1 MIPDN
6 HIVFDME
13 SDGLLEAATKIH
25 VLSYHKDGEVHS
37 THDYDEMR
45 EVLTGA
51 STLVGHNIIR
61 FDVVLLEKLL
71 DIKIEARLIDTLA
84 LSWYLRPDRQ
94 RHGLEG
100 YGEDYGIPKPVITD
114 WDSLTPE
121 DYRHRCEE
129 DVKINTRLYKE
140 QVSDLRW
147 LYPDESELDRFVDY
161 LTFKLDCAAE
171 QEKLRWRL
179 DVPKAEALYAE
190 WTALRQEKID
200 QLVEAMPQVPVYR
213 KVTKPV
219 KVHKA
224 DGSLTA
230 YGARWFATL
239 EEAKLPSTTEG
250 PINLVKEWV
259 PANPA
264 SNNQVKDWLYSLG
277 WTPATFKFT
286 RDKDGNEKSVEQVRD
301 GSELCS
307 SVTDLIPDHPAVG
320 ILDGLTVLNHRLGI
334 VKGFLDKER
343 SGYVVAG
350 INGFTNTLR
359 FRHYKPLVNL
369 PGVDKPYGA
378 DIRGCLIAPEGYVL
392 SGADMVSLED
402 TTKRH
407 YMQPLDP
414 DYVEE
419 MSKDGFDP
427 HLDLAKHAGAITQ
440 ADIDMHNSGEKP
452 LGALRKAYKV
462 VNYSSTY
469 GIGAKALSRST
480 GFSVSQCT
488 SMLDAF
494 WKRNWAVEAVA
505 KGLKVRERY
514 SQMWVQ
520 NPVSG
525 FWYSLRSDKDRFSTL
540 NQGTGVYCFD
550 SWVKLCR
557 DKGIKTIGQFHDEI
571 IALVPVGDEGKTEQL
586 MKEAADELNDQLKLN
601 VDLGV
606 DVQFGNN
613 YAEIH

>member
-6 HIVFDME
+6 HIVFDVE
-13 SDGLLEAATKIH
+13 SDGLLDVATKIH
-25 VLSYHKDGEVHS
+25 VLSYYKDGEVHS
-37 THDYDEMR
+37 THNYDEMR

-51 STLVGHNIIR
+51 SVLVGHNVIR
-61 FDVVLLEKLL
+61 FDAVLLEKLL
-71 DIKIEARLIDTLA
+71 GVKLEARMVDTLA
-84 LSWYLRPDRQ
+84 LSWYLRPERP

-129 DVKINTRLYKE
+129 DVKINVRLYKE
-140 QVSDLRW
+140 QLADLKW
-147 LYPDESELDRFVDY
+147 LYPETAELTRFVDY
-161 LTFKLDCAAE
+161 LSFKLDCSAE
-171 QEKLRWRL
+171 QEALQWRL
-179 DVPKAEALYAE
+179 DVTKAETLFAD
-190 WTALRQEKID
+190 WTELRRQKME
-200 QLVEAMPQVPVYR
+200 QLTEAMPVVPVYR
-213 KVTKPV
+213 KVSKPV
-219 KVHKA
+219 KTHKQ

-230 YGARWFATL
+230 YGQRWFAVL

-250 PINLVKEWV
+250 PINLIKEMV
-259 PANPA
+259 PANPG
-264 SNNQVKDWLYSLG
+264 SNSQVKDWLYTLG
-277 WTPATFKFT
+277 WNPTTFKFS
-286 RDKDGNEKSVEQVRD
+286 RDVDGNEKSVEQVRN
-301 GSELCS
+301 GSELCD
-307 SVTDLIPDHPAVG
+307 SVKALISRHPAVG

-334 VKGFLDKER
+334 IKAFLDKER
-343 SGYVVAG
+343 NGYVTAS

-359 FRHYKPLVNL
+359 FRHFKPLVNL

-414 DYVEE
+414 EYVLE
-419 MSKDGFDP
+419 MSQEGFDP

-440 ADIDMHNSGEKP
+440 EDIDKHNSGEKP

-469 GIGAKALSRST
+469 GIGAMALSRATGYST
-480 GFSVSQCT
+480 AQCK
-488 SMLDAF
+488 SMLDSF

-505 KGLKVRERY
+505 KNLKVRERFG
-514 SQMWVQ
+514 QQWLQ

-557 DKGIKTIGQFHDEI
+557 SKGIQTIGQFHDEI
-571 IALVPVGDEGKTEQL
+571 IAIVPEGEEGKVEGL
-586 MKEAADELNDQLKLN
+586 MQEAAQELNEQLKLN
-601 VDLGV
+601 VRLGV

>member
-1 MIPDN
+1 MTPDN

-129 DVKINTRLYKE
+129 DVKINTRLYGE
-140 QVSDLRW
+140 QLKDLRW

-161 LTFKLDCAAE
+161 ISFKVDCAAE
-171 QEKLRWRL
+171 QEKLRWRI

-190 WTALRQEKID
+190 WTALRQEKMD

-219 KVHKA
+219 KTHKQ

-239 EEAKLPSTTEG
+239 EEAKMPSTTEG
-250 PINLVKEWV
+250 PINVLKEMV
-259 PANPA
+259 PANPG
-264 SNNQVKDWLYSLG
+264 SNMQVKDWLYSLG
-277 WTPATFKFT
+277 WKPFTFKYSK
-286 RDKDGNEKSVEQVRD
+286 DVDGNEKVVEQVRN
-301 GSELCS
+301 GSELCD
-307 SVTDLIPDHPAVG
+307 SVKDLIPENPSVG

-343 SGYVVAG
+343 SGYVTAG

-359 FRHYKPLVNL
+359 FKHYKPLVNL

-440 ADIDMHNSGEKP
+440 EDIDKHNSGEKP

-469 GIGAKALSRST
+469 GIGAMALSRAT
-480 GFSVSQCT
+480 GYTTAQCKA
-488 SMLDAF
+488 MLDSF

-505 KGLKVRERY
+505 KSLKVRERF

-557 DKGIKTIGQFHDEI
+557 AKGIKTIGQFHDEI

-586 MKEAADELNDQLKLN
+586 MKEAADELNQQLKLN